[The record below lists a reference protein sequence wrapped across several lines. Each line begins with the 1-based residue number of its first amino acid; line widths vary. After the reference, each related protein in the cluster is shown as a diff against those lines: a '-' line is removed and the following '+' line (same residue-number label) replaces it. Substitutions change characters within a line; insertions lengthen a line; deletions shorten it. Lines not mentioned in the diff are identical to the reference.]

1 MTNNINFQI
10 LEIDP
15 LGQGV
20 SKDDGQIFFIPKTL
34 PGETG
39 EATVYKSARGVNF
52 CRLKKLAEKSPDRI
66 KPVCPHFND
75 CPGCHFLH
83 TDYEHELGFKKQALL
98 KIFRKLGELENKIEM
113 IPAKNRLGYR
123 NRMQLHYDKDE
134 EGAFGFF
141 SVALKKIVAVPEC
154 LIAIDSVQE
163 KLRDLYDAEEWK
175 KVVRDSKK
183 KQGHVEIYEK
193 DGDITVAV
201 DKDYAE
207 GGFTQVNEAMNTEL
221 VRIVC
226 ENVAKE
232 TETIID
238 LFGGNGNLTAKL
250 EAKKMYSVDAAQPQ
264 TRISEAKFVSLDL
277 FSEKAL
283 ENFSGQT
290 NLLSTD
296 TLILDPPRSGFRFLK
311 DWVIEFQPKQII
323 YTSCDPHTMERDIR
337 EIADRYAIEK
347 MYLLDLFPSTYH
359 FETVIV
365 LKKK

>member
-1 MTNNINFQI
+1 MATNINFKI

-20 SKDDGQIFFIPKTL
+20 SKEDGQIFFIPKTL

-39 EATVYKSARGVNF
+39 EASVYKSARGVNF
-52 CRLKKLAEKSPDRI
+52 CRLKKLAEKSPARI
-66 KPVCPHFND
+66 KPVCPHFNE

-83 TDYEHELGFKKQALL
+83 TDYEHELEFKRQALQ
-98 KIFRKLGELENKIEM
+98 KIFRKFGNFEDNIQTV
-113 IPAKNRLGYR
+113 PAKNRLGYR

-207 GGFTQVNEAMNTEL
+207 GGFTQVNEEMNEAL
-221 VRIVC
+221 VKIVA
-226 ENVAKE
+226 ENVSKDSQ
-232 TETIID
+232 TVID
-238 LFGGNGNLTAKL
+238 LFGGNGNLTANLTK
-250 EAKKMYSVDAAQPQ
+250 SGN
-264 TRISEAKFVSLDL
+264 AKFVSLDL

-290 NLLSTD
+290 NLLSAD
-296 TLILDPPRSGFRFLK
+296 TIILDPPRSGFKFLK
-311 DWVIEFQPKQII
+311 DWAINFRPKQII
-323 YTSCDPHTMERDIR
+323 YTSCDPHTMERDLK
-337 EIADRYAIEK
+337 EISESYAIEK
-347 MYLLDLFPSTYH
+347 IYLLDLFPSTYH

-365 LKKK
+365 LHKK